1 MNHKLSDS
9 YHDYLQPP
17 HIRAADKALY
27 TKSYVGYLRQAFR
40 IILGRESSGRSVEK
54 QDSVGS

>member
-1 MNHKLSDS
+1 MNHKLSGS

-27 TKSYVGYLRQAFR
+27 TKSYVGYRKAGF
-40 IILGRESSGRSVEK
+40 
-54 QDSVGS
+54 